1 MPSAQVHWLLERHAD
16 LFARAVG
23 AFFSPK
29 RIRLRHGQT
38 DFTTDHSST
47 FWHEHTASVSGWL
60 LPRTIKASCKRVTKV
75 LTHFMQWVQDVKN
88 DPDLHDRHYYNK
100 FSSCYYGQY
109 PLSFASS
116 LGEPELCQLLIN
128 HLNHLVETRELGLS
142 REYDAM
148 AQAKNANA
156 KKMSEALRKWALRGG
171 NTADHPAW
179 NIKEYN
185 YFTNAQVRIPQSIA
199 PQPH

>member
-1 MPSAQVHWLLERHAD
+1 M
-16 LFARAVG
+16 FARAVG

-29 RIRLRHGQT
+29 RIRLRLGQT
-38 DFTTDHSST
+38 DFTTDRSST
-47 FWHEHTASVSGWL
+47 FWQEQTASVTGSL
-60 LPRTIKASCKRVTKV
+60 LPRTMKGTYERVTKV
-75 LTHFMQWVQDVKN
+75 LTHFVQWVQDVNN
-88 DPDLHDRHYYNK
+88 DPDLHDRHYHNK

-128 HLNHLVETRELGLS
+128 HLNNLVETRELGLS

-171 NTADHPAW
+171 NTDDHPAW

-185 YFTNAQVRIPQSIA
+185 YFTNAQVGITRLIV
-199 PQPH
+199 